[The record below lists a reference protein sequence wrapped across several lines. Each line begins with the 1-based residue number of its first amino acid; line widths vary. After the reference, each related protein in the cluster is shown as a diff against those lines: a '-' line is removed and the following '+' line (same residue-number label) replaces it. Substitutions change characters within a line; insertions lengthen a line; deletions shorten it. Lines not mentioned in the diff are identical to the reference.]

1 MARADRSPRQRLDA
15 DARREG
21 ILKAARGLYAVH
33 PYSEV
38 STQQIAEAAGASTPL
53 VFHYF
58 TSKAGLY
65 AAVVSDAI
73 AALSAAQ
80 LEAAAALPANTS
92 AHDQVH
98 KSLAIYLD
106 HIATHPQTWA
116 WPLRGGVEPV
126 EAQQVRR
133 EARAAYVQALSDL
146 LGYGQWPRH
155 RYALNGY
162 FGFLDEACL
171 AWVENGC
178 PKEDRDPLI
187 EASLGALQGALGDW
201 GS

>member
-1 MARADRSPRQRLDA
+1 MARTDRSPRQRLDA
-15 DARREG
+15 DARRDG
-21 ILKAARGLYAVH
+21 ILEAARATYAVH
-33 PYSEV
+33 PYSDV
-38 STQQIAEAAGASTPL
+38 STHQIAEAAGASAPL

-58 TSKAGLY
+58 GSKAGLY

-73 AALSAAQ
+73 AELSAAQ
-80 LEAAAALPANTS
+80 GAADAGLPANTS
-92 AHDQVH
+92 ARDRVGT
-98 KSLAIYLD
+98 SLTIYLD

-126 EAQQVRR
+126 EAQDVRR
-133 EARAAYVQALSDL
+133 RARARYVQALSDL

-155 RYALNGY
+155 RYALSGY

-171 AWVENGC
+171 VWVDTGC
-178 PKEDRDPLI
+178 SVDDREPLI
-187 EASLGALQGALGDW
+187 EAALGALQGALGDW